1 MIKRIELENFR
12 GFKEFNAD
20 LAPITIF
27 GGRNNSGKTS
37 LLEALMFAYAHDN
50 PNCFFQMNFLRHMN
64 DQPLLTAER
73 LWEPLFYNFNSGEKL
88 KIVLRHE
95 SEQQNCLTM
104 FKNTRSAFTNDKISS
119 PNNVFLQTG
128 GLPNNYPL
136 SFEYISPYVEERG
149 SYNISDNGVSI
160 KYSFKKE
167 AEKPKLQMVLLFKS
181 ETLLDANMLA
191 QWFGNLVLNDE
202 KELLIK
208 ALRIFEPTLLDVQTI
223 IKGAVGY
230 LYAILDNGRKM
241 PISYMGDGMN
251 RLLNILLGIVAN
263 PGSIILLDEIE
274 NGFHYS
280 MYQKMWELLG
290 TAALE
295 RGCQIVANTHS
306 WDLLQGA
313 VDGLKTAGNLQKLA
327 YVRLDKKADTIKAN
341 YFDSEM
347 IEFALNAEM
356 EVR

>member
-1 MIKRIELENFR
+1 MINKIELENFR
-12 GFKEFNAD
+12 GFKNFNTA

-27 GGRNNSGKTS
+27 GGKNNSGKTS
-37 LLEALMFAYAHDN
+37 LLEALMFVYTHDN

-73 LWEPLFYNFNSGEKL
+73 LWEPLFYNFNSGEIL
-88 KIVLRHE
+88 KIILQHDAG
-95 SEQQNCLTM
+95 QQNRLEMCRDN
-104 FKNTRSAFTNDKISS
+104 KVVSADKKISL

-128 GLPNNYPL
+128 GIPNNYPL
-136 SFEYISPYVEERG
+136 SFKYFSPSVEASG
-149 SYNISDNGVSI
+149 SYNISNNGLSI
-160 KYSFKKE
+160 AYDYKKE
-167 AEKPKLQMVLLFKS
+167 TEQQKLQLVLLFKS
-181 ETLLDANMLA
+181 ETFMDANMLA

-202 KELLIK
+202 KELIVK
-208 ALRIFEPTLLDVQTI
+208 ALKIFEPTLVDVQTI
-223 IKGAVGY
+223 MKGAAGY
-230 LYAILDNGRKM
+230 LYGILDNGHKM

-251 RLLNILLGIVAN
+251 RLLNILLGIIAN

-290 TAALE
+290 QAAKE
-295 RGCQIVANTHS
+295 HDCQIIANTHS

-313 VDGLKTAGNLQKLA
+313 VDGLKSSDSLQKLA
-327 YVRLDKKADTIKAN
+327 YVRLDKKADDVTAK

-347 IEFALNAEM
+347 IKFALNAEM